1 MQRSTFLI
9 SSATA
14 SIAALCATTSAL
26 AAALDVAGS
35 WTCTAS
41 GEGENGNGTGKFN
54 LVLAQD
60 NYKVTGSYYGDT
72 AKLFGDLEGNTML
85 GTWHEKDGE
94 GSFKFV
100 FADDGNSFEGSWW
113 IPGTSS
119 TGSWS
124 GTKDA

>member
-9 SSATA
+9 SSAAA
-14 SIAALCATTSAL
+14 SIVALCATASPL
-26 AAALDVAGS
+26 AAGIDVSGS

-41 GEGENGNGTGKFN
+41 GEGENGNGTGKFSLA
-54 LVLAQD
+54 LVQE
-60 NYKVTGSYYGDT
+60 NNRVTGSYYQGT
-72 AKLFGDLEGNTML
+72 AKLFGDLDGNTML

-94 GSFKFV
+94 GKLKFV
-100 FADDGNSFEGSWW
+100 FADDGASFEGSWW

-124 GTKDA
+124 GTKDS